1 MTRRRAIGVVHLLA
15 AAFLL
20 VTLLTQIIDL
30 ATHDALEPTEYFAY
44 FTIDTTIL
52 EIAVLALT
60 GWSALA
66 RRRDGVPLTAAAL
79 AVVPYA
85 MVTGIVYNATL
96 RGLPPEGY
104 QAVGWPNEV
113 MHVVVPVFFVV
124 DWFLLRLLDRG
135 RPALPWRSVWLA
147 LAFPAVWI
155 AVTMLRGAL
164 TGWYP
169 YPFLEPDNPDGVAG
183 IAAYIVGIAVFV
195 AIVAAF
201 GVLVTRAR
209 LSAGRGGTR

>member
-1 MTRRRAIGVVHLLA
+1 MTPRRAIGVVHLLA

-20 VTLLTQIIDL
+20 VTLLTQIVDL

-60 GWSALA
+60 GWSALV
-66 RRRDGVPLTAAAL
+66 RRRDGELLTAAAL

-124 DWFLLRLLDRG
+124 DWFLLRLVDRG
-135 RPALPWRSVWLA
+135 RPPLPWRSVWLA

-155 AVTMLRGAL
+155 ALTMLRGAL

-183 IAAYIVGIAVFV
+183 IAAYIVGIAAFV
-195 AIVAAF
+195 SIVTAF

-209 LSAGRGGTR
+209 VSAGRGGTR